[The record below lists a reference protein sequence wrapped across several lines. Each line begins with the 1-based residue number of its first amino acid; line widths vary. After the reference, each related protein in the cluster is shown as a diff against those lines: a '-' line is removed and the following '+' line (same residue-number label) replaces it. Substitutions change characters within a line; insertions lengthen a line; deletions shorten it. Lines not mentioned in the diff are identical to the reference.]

1 MLTFLIQLLVQPQHE
16 QFATIFII
24 HIYYSQH
31 AYAKDKLQKGFYSQ
45 KHYMQNIFVKFNQL
59 KADITRDVQI
69 FSTSS
74 IESLNFILLFYFIVK
89 TVFNLKYN

>member
-1 MLTFLIQLLVQPQHE
+1 
-16 QFATIFII
+16 
-24 HIYYSQH
+24 
-31 AYAKDKLQKGFYSQ
+31 
-45 KHYMQNIFVKFNQL
+45 MQNIFVKFNQL